1 LSSFL
6 GKKKMPYLIMDVDPN
21 SKKGDFELSARG
33 VAIRGFLIGASK
45 SSFCMNEQ
53 LEIDYEKFY
62 SLIKSYEKSN
72 EKFILFG
79 YTYIMYL
86 YVAMRMKEKGEKLN
100 LSNCIVM
107 HIGGWK
113 KLYDQKVSK
122 ENFNKVLVDVFGV
135 KKDNIL
141 DVYGFTEQLGTVYI
155 SKGNGMKEIPK
166 ISKVLVRDP
175 YTLEVLEDN
184 QEGLLQ
190 FLNPIPYSYPGLSV
204 LTDDLGI
211 KCTINNKE
219 YFEVTGRAKNSEVRG
234 CGDILSESM

>member
-1 LSSFL
+1 
-6 GKKKMPYLIMDVDPN
+6 
-21 SKKGDFELSARG
+21 
-33 VAIRGFLIGASK
+33 
-45 SSFCMNEQ
+45 
-53 LEIDYEKFY
+53 
-62 SLIKSYEKSN
+62 
-72 EKFILFG
+72 
-79 YTYIMYL
+79 
-86 YVAMRMKEKGEKLN
+86 
-100 LSNCIVM
+100 
-107 HIGGWK
+107 
-113 KLYDQKVSK
+113 
-122 ENFNKVLVDVFGV
+122 
-135 KKDNIL
+135 
-141 DVYGFTEQLGTVYI
+141 
-155 SKGNGMKEIPK
+155 MKEIPK

>member
-1 LSSFL
+1 
-6 GKKKMPYLIMDVDPN
+6 
-21 SKKGDFELSARG
+21 
-33 VAIRGFLIGASK
+33 
-45 SSFCMNEQ
+45 
-53 LEIDYEKFY
+53 
-62 SLIKSYEKSN
+62 
-72 EKFILFG
+72 
-79 YTYIMYL
+79 MYL
-86 YVAMRMKEKGEKLN
+86 YVAMKMKEKGEKLN

-122 ENFNKVLVDVFGV
+122 EDFNKILVDVFGV
-135 KKDNIL
+135 RKDNIL

-155 SKGNGMKEIPK
+155 SKGNGMKEVPK

-175 YTLEVLEDN
+175 YTLEVLKDN

-204 LTDDLGI
+204 LTDDLGV

-219 YFEVTGRAKNSEVRG
+219 YFEITGRAKNSEVRG